1 MQLTAQDICKRYG
14 STVALDHVPLVLRPG
29 EVHALVGENGAGKS
43 TLLKIAAG
51 AELPDSGALA
61 LDGVPYRPHSLR
73 EAQRRGVALVF
84 QEVTINTSLT
94 VAENIFI
101 DRLRDFANGIGLV
114 DRGRLERRAQEILDS
129 LDAGI
134 SVREN
139 LAALDLG
146 KWKCIEIAR
155 ALSYEPSVLL
165 LDEATAFLNLQ
176 EVRAVL
182 AAMDRLRR
190 QGLTIGFVSHHL
202 DEVLEVADRMSILKD
217 GRYVGTFAT
226 NEVTIETIQSRMVG
240 RELSA
245 SLYPARKATVAAP
258 EPLLSLEGVAAEP
271 DFGPAS
277 LTVSRG
283 EVLGVGGLKGAGG
296 ECLLSLIAGDRTA
309 THGIMRLDGKP
320 YRPRAPVDAWQA
332 GIAYLPGDRTAEGL
346 LLDFSVLDNLVLSAQ
361 PHRGPFFDR
370 AAAMDLSR
378 RLIQQIR
385 IKASTPSVRC
395 GDLSGGNLQKVV
407 LGKCLAP
414 RPRLLLLD
422 NPTRGVDVGARAEI
436 YRVIRALAD
445 DGMAVL
451 LLSQDLPELLGLSD
465 RIVIMRRGGI
475 AGLFLAETQPTEADV
490 IRQMV

>member
-1 MQLTAQDICKRYG
+1 MQLTAHDICKKYG
-14 STVALDHVPLVLRPG
+14 STVALDHVPLLLRPG

-43 TLLKIAAG
+43 TLMKIAAG
-51 AELPDSGALA
+51 AEQPDSGTLA
-61 LDGVPYRPHSLR
+61 LDGAPYRPHSLR
-73 EAQRRGVALVF
+73 AAQQSGVALVF

-101 DRLRDFANGIGLV
+101 DRLRDFTNAVGLV

-155 ALSYEPSVLL
+155 ALSYQPSVLL

-190 QGLTIGFVSHHL
+190 NGLTIGFVSHHL

-226 NEVTIETIQSRMVG
+226 GEVTIETIQSRMVG

-245 SLYPARKATVAAP
+245 SLYPQRKTATATPA
-258 EPLLSLEGVAAEP
+258 PLLHLQEVAAEP
-271 DFGPAS
+271 DFGPVS
-277 LTVSRG
+277 LTLNRG

-296 ECLLSLIAGDRTA
+296 ESLLALVAGDRAVTQGA
-309 THGIMRLDGKP
+309 MRLDGEP

-332 GIAYLPGDRTAEGL
+332 AVAYLPGDRTAEGL

-361 PHRGPFFDR
+361 PHHGPFFDR
-370 AAAMDLSR
+370 PAATSLAQ
-378 RLIQQIR
+378 RLMQQLR
-385 IKASTPSVRC
+385 IKAATPWVRC

-414 RPRLLLLD
+414 HPRLLLLD

-436 YRVIRALAD
+436 YRIIRALAD

-465 RIVIMRRGGI
+465 RIVVMRRGSI
-475 AGLFLAETQPTEADV
+475 AGLFLAEAQPTEADV